1 MMTDEKKEKQ
11 QTDAPKADEQP
22 ASQAEQDLLDEM
34 YRTGVVP
41 SGYAFNV
48 EDGLQKQVEKGK

>member
-1 MMTDEKKEKQ
+1 MTDEKKEPAKQ
-11 QTDAPKADEQP
+11 DEQELSK
-22 ASQAEQDLLDEM
+22 AAQERLDEM

-48 EDGLQKQVEKGK
+48 EDGLHRPAKKGK